1 MPYITNPKLSLA
13 GSMLA
18 ACLLLL
24 VSCTKTDKMELNK
37 GDNPLSL
44 TADKSTVVL
53 EEKTAMPMLLHSTG
67 QVAPI
72 KEPIPLFPIRC

>member
-1 MPYITNPKLSLA
+1 MPYITKPKLSLA

-44 TADKSTVVL
+44 TADKRTVVL
-53 EEKTAMPMLLHSTG
+53 EEKNRNADAVTLNWTSGSNKGTN
-67 QVAPI
+67 
-72 KEPIPLFPIRC
+72 